1 MQLIDLLAITSEHAI
16 VNVVDYNTKKVISR
30 YDGRNSID
38 PSLNGKQ
45 VEKQY
50 VEHGELY
57 IEILL

>member
-1 MQLIDLLAITSEHAI
+1 MQLIDLLVVTSEHDT

-30 YDGRNSID
+30 FDGRNSID
-38 PSLNGKQ
+38 PCLNGKQ
-45 VEKQY
+45 VEMQY

>member
-1 MQLIDLLAITSEHAI
+1 MQLIDLLAVTSEHDT
-16 VNVVDYNTKKVISR
+16 VNIVDYNTKEIISC